1 MKYII
6 DDNLL
11 KIDIKSLEAKC
22 VEYSEV
28 AEPLNLIR

>member
-22 VEYSEV
+22 VSDFYEKYIPSKK
-28 AEPLNLIR
+28 